1 MIYLS
6 CLFSE
11 YRLNPRLKS
20 FILGTGS
27 DAVIGI
33 PVLCAIFLNSIPG
46 TAHVPDDFSY
56 GQRSK
61 CADLLNNYYERI
73 YSMKRIFAWAGVL
86 IIAALVLALI
96 VLTFTG
102 GSANVI
108 MALLFCLIVIPVMLY
123 GYILITKFLRDK
135 DKNDD

>member
-1 MIYLS
+1 
-6 CLFSE
+6 
-11 YRLNPRLKS
+11 
-20 FILGTGS
+20 
-27 DAVIGI
+27 
-33 PVLCAIFLNSIPG
+33 
-46 TAHVPDDFSY
+46 
-56 GQRSK
+56 
-61 CADLLNNYYERI
+61 
-73 YSMKRIFAWAGVL
+73 MKRIFAWAGVL